1 MSLGTGVNIKHSPL
15 CGRNFEYF
23 SEDPYLSGVISTEI
37 ADSMVDIL
45 DGKGVA
51 KPLLRILKGLTK
63 TLKNLPKLL
72 DTVS

>member
-1 MSLGTGVNIKHSPL
+1 MALGPGVNIKHSPL

-37 ADSMVDIL
+37 AESMVDIL
-45 DGKGVA
+45 DGKGVV

>member
-1 MSLGTGVNIKHSPL
+1 MVLGTGVNIKHSPL

>member
-1 MSLGTGVNIKHSPL
+1 MALGNGVNIKHSPL